1 MSRLHT
7 LLENYGRD
15 HENPTNQA
23 IHLVCVPAILW
34 SILAMLW
41 TIPVP
46 GTWFQPG
53 AFAGLT
59 MAGLAAWYFRGSR
72 TLGLGAAVAFIL
84 AGALCW
90 GLANALGMR
99 GLLFTAI
106 VVFVA
111 AWVGQFIGHRI
122 EGRRP
127 SFFTDLVYLLVGPAW
142 TLSKLY
148 RRLGIAY

>member
-7 LLENYGRD
+7 LLEHYGRD
-15 HENPTNQA
+15 HENATNQA
-23 IHLVCVPAILW
+23 IHLVCVPLILW
-34 SILAMLW
+34 SIIAMVW

-53 AFAGLT
+53 AFAG
-59 MAGLAAWYFRGSR
+59 MAMAALAAWYFRGSR
-72 TLGLGAAVAFIL
+72 ALGFGAVVAFVA

-90 GLANALGMR
+90 ALAAAIGMR
-99 GLLFTAI
+99 GLLVTAV

-111 AWVGQFIGHRI
+111 AWIGQFIGHRI
-122 EGRRP
+122 EGKRP

>member
-7 LLENYGRD
+7 LLEHYGRD
-15 HENPTNQA
+15 HENATNQA
-23 IHLVCVPAILW
+23 IHLVCVPLILW
-34 SILAMLW
+34 SIIAMVW

-53 AFAGLT
+53 AFAGAL
-59 MAGLAAWYFRGSR
+59 MAILAAWYFRGSR
-72 TLGLGAAVAFIL
+72 PLGLGAALAFVG
-84 AGALCW
+84 AGVLCW
-90 GLANALGMR
+90 FLASALGMR
-99 GLLFTAI
+99 GLLITAI

-111 AWVGQFIGHRI
+111 AWIGQFIGHKI
-122 EGRRP
+122 EGKRP

-148 RRLGIAY
+148 RRLGIPY